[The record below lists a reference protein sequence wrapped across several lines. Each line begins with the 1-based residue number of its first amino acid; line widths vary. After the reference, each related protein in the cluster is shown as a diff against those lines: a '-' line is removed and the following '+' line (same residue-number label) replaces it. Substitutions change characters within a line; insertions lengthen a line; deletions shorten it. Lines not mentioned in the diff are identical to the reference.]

1 MNRIFGTTNKKP
13 KPTLQDAIAATDTR
27 IAGIEVKVKKLD
39 GELSRYKEQMAKM
52 KSGPGKTAIQNRALQ
67 TLKQKRMYESQLAG
81 LQQQTF
87 NMESAAMTTDN
98 LRNTMATVDA
108 MQTANKEL
116 RRQYGKVDIDKI
128 ESVHYDMED
137 LLEQA
142 NEIQEMMG
150 RSYGVPEEVDEAEL
164 EAAISELEALSAQL
178 EEDETPSY
186 LQDVGRAPD
195 FVDETPVEESATPAK
210 PEAAKTTAYSAS

>member
-1 MNRIFGTTNKKP
+1 MNRIFGTSSKKP
-13 KPTLQDAIAATDTR
+13 KPTLQDAIASTDTR
-27 IAGIEVKVKKLD
+27 IAGIEVKIKKLD

-52 KSGPGKTAIQNRALQ
+52 KNGPGKTAIQNRALQ
-67 TLKQKRMYESQLAG
+67 TLKQKRMYETQLAG

-87 NMESAAMTTDN
+87 NMESAAMTADN

-164 EAAISELEALSAQL
+164 EAELEALSSQL

-186 LQDVGRAPD
+186 LQDVGRTPD
-195 FVDETPVEESATPAK
+195 FIDEAPVEESATPAK
-210 PEAAKTTAYSAS
+210 AEASKTTAYSAS

>member
-1 MNRIFGTTNKKP
+1 MNRIFGTTTKKP
-13 KPTLQDAIAATDTR
+13 KPSLQDAIAATDTR
-27 IAGIEVKVKKLD
+27 IAGIEVKIKKLD
-39 GELSRYKEQMAKM
+39 GELSKYKEQMAKM
-52 KSGPGKTAIQNRALQ
+52 KSGPGKTSIQNRALQ
-67 TLKQKRMYESQLAG
+67 TLKQKRMYESQLSG

-87 NMESAAMTTDN
+87 NMESASMTTDN

-164 EAAISELEALSAQL
+164 EAELEALSAQL

-186 LQDVGRAPD
+186 LQDVGRTPD
-195 FVDETPVEESATPAK
+195 FIDEPPVEESAISSK
-210 PEAAKTTAYSAS
+210 PEATKTTAYSAS